1 MEKQHRFTLRKF
13 WETQKTEE
21 LLETYD
27 GLMTTIDL
35 CEDSNPHKKKFE
47 KEAQS
52 LERFLKEHLMKLP
65 DYEIEAL
72 YNQTDDYE
80 GSALILLK
88 TYAKKCP
95 NEKLVW
101 TYNENKTNNED
112 IDKIVEKRLKKHVK
126 TIVEW
131 HDIVD
136 DSPKGSR
143 ISYYGIKQMIPLVKC
158 LSDLL
163 FTLQLNKESL
173 TNVKK
178 KEENHALL
186 MAKVETVKIL
196 KREKKEFAE
205 EIEWEETPTGKKLK
219 LRCWK

>member
-1 MEKQHRFTLRKF
+1 MKKQKRFTLRKF
-13 WETQKTEE
+13 WETQKTKE

-27 GLMTTIDL
+27 GLMTTISL
-35 CEDSNPHKKKFE
+35 CEDSNQHKKKFE
-47 KEAQS
+47 KEARS

-80 GSALILLK
+80 GSSLVLLNA
-88 TYAKKCP
+88 YAKKCQ

-101 TYNENKTNNED
+101 TYNENQTKNEEV
-112 IDKIVEKRLKKHVK
+112 DKIVKKRLKKHVK

-131 HDIVD
+131 YDIVD
-136 DSPKGSR
+136 KAQKGSR
-143 ISYYGIKQMIPLVKC
+143 ISYYGIEQMIPLVKC

-173 TNVKK
+173 TNTKK
-178 KEENHALL
+178 REENHALL
-186 MAKVETVKIL
+186 MAKVETVRIWKYEEKEL
-196 KREKKEFAE
+196 KDQF
-205 EIEWEETPTGKKLK
+205 EWEKTPTGRKLK
-219 LRCWK
+219 LRYWK